1 MDHILGTVGQGLF
14 VLELAIYSWILY
26 NLWKHDEKNHQ
37 EGIITKDM
45 KKERNQKNVITL
57 KGQVM
62 MFTVE
67 TVFHIYT
74 IFHISNHA
82 MIESSFMPI
91 TEIVASSIISVIQL
105 TTSNEM
111 RRFLKNQFNFY

>member
-1 MDHILGTVGQGLF
+1 MFNKPEEILPYRLAYTIILF
-14 VLELAIYSWILY
+14 HQIGSIQIDYT
-26 NLWKHDEKNHQ
+26 NQ

-45 KKERNQKNVITL
+45 KRERNQKNVITL

-74 IFHISNHA
+74 IFHISSHA
-82 MIESSFMPI
+82 MIESSFMPT

-111 RRFLKNQFNFY
+111 RRFMKNQFNFY